1 MFSKRRLKLSIKL
14 IITFCFIFLVL
25 LIVPKALARYQSISS
40 SNANVDIA
48 FYVISSSMQTENL
61 VMNDIEP
68 STEPYIYTFS
78 VSNFQDTK
86 RLETKAKYKIKIT
99 TTTNLPF
106 VYELYQQNGTELVN
120 VSLGESITPDSDG
133 MYLRKIETNYYEF
146 GYTSDETDIY
156 QLYIY
161 YPTGYDTYEYQNMVE
176 NISINIDSKQ
186 VLENDSVQF

>member
-1 MFSKRRLKLSIKL
+1 MFSKRRLKISFK
-14 IITFCFIFLVL
+14 IIIAFSFLFLVL
-25 LIVPKALARYQSISS
+25 LIVPNALARYQSIAS

-48 FYVISSSMQTENL
+48 FYIISSSMQTENL
-61 VMNDIEP
+61 VMRDIGP

-78 VSNFQDTK
+78 VSNFKDEK
-86 RLETKAKYKIKIT
+86 RLETMAKYKIKIT

-106 VYELYQQNGTELVN
+106 TYELYKQDGTELN
-120 VSLGESITPDSDG
+120 NISLGETINQDSDG
-133 MYLRKIETNYYEF
+133 MYLRNIETAEYEF
-146 GYTSDETDIY
+146 GYTTDETDIY

-186 VLENDSVQF
+186 VLENDSV